1 MLVNFSAG
9 MTQYTMVSE
18 FEVGALLWTQATSW
32 DEMRRASERIDDAG
46 YQHLWFYDHLHAIN
60 TRDPYLPIFEGWAV
74 VAGLATITRKAHLGL
89 LVGANTFRNPGVVAK
104 TATTVDHMSGGRAIV
119 GMGGAWNAREHR
131 AFGLEFGSST
141 GERLDWLDEA
151 AGAIRRLLDGD
162 VVTAGPGAHY
172 RFDEAR
178 LEPPPLQRHLPIMI
192 GGSGERKTLRTV
204 ARHADMWN
212 VFGDPERLAAK
223 DAVLRRHCE
232 EVGRDPEAIERTVSA
247 KLVIRD
253 SAEEAYEVWARQMVN
268 NRCPEE
274 DWDDPSELWLGSP
287 AHIAAEIRSR
297 RAVGFHTFIGM
308 LAAPFDPETIDRLIG
323 EVKPMVELG

>member
-1 MLVNFSAG
+1 MLVNSFAG
-9 MTQYTMVSE
+9 MARSPAVGE
-18 FEVGALLWTQATSW
+18 FKLGALLWTQATSW
-32 DEMRRASERIDDAG
+32 EEMRRASERIDAAG
-46 YQHLWFYDHLHAIN
+46 YEHLWFYDHLHAIN

-74 VAGLATITRKAHLGL
+74 IAGLATITETARLGL

-104 TATTVDHMSGGRAIV
+104 TAITVDHMSGGRAMV
-119 GMGGAWNAREHR
+119 GLGGAWNEHEHR
-131 AFGLEFGSST
+131 SFGLEFGSST

-151 AGAIRRLLDGD
+151 AGAIRRLLDGE
-162 VVTAGPGAHY
+162 VVTSDNGDHY
-172 RFDEAR
+172 SFDEAR
-178 LEPPPLQRHLPIMI
+178 LEPAPLQRHLPIMI

-212 VFGDPERLAAK
+212 VFGDAERLASK

-232 EVGRDPEAIERTVSA
+232 EAGRDPRTIERTVSA

-253 SAEEAYEVWARQMVN
+253 SVEEAREVWAAQMVN

-274 DWDDPSELWLGSP
+274 DWDDPSELWLGP
-287 AHIAAEIRSR
+287 PEHIAEEIRSR
-297 RAVGFHTFIGM
+297 RAVGFDTFIGM

-323 EVKPMVELG
+323 EVKPMVDSG